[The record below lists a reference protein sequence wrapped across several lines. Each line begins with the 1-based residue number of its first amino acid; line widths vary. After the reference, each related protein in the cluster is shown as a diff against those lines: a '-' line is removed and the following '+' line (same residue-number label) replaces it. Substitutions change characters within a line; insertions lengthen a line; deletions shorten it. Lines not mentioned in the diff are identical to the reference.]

1 METYDK
7 ARNAGADHK
16 TAMIIEKLVHD
27 KMLCANSGL
36 HAEASGISYDI
47 WRRCCNV

>member
-1 METYDK
+1 MNAYDR

-16 TAMIIEKLVHD
+16 TVMIIEKLAHD

-36 HAEASGISYDI
+36 YAENAGVPYNI
-47 WRRCCNV
+47 WRKLCV